1 MRAYFKNSIS
11 DFCIETVSLGQM
23 ERLISWDTLVK
34 SSFVAPSVLG
44 MDDIGETKTHKFFIF
59 TVFIA

>member
-1 MRAYFKNSIS
+1 
-11 DFCIETVSLGQM
+11 M